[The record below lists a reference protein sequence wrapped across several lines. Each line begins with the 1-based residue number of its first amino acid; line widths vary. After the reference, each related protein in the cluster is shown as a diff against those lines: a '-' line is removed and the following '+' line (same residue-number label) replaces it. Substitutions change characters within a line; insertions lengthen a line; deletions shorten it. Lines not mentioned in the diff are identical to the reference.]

1 MTAKQIGKRLIQ
13 IVIVAIGISFLSF
26 LITYLA
32 PGDPVRTMYAATGM
46 MPSEEIIE
54 QTREAMGLN
63 RPVLVQYVDW
73 LWNCLHGD
81 FGTSYQFHMP
91 VKELLAE
98 RIPITIYLSVL
109 ATLIAMPLGV
119 LFGVISAVHRGKPA
133 DTVITLAAN
142 VCSCLPQ
149 FWVGIF
155 LMYVFAQKL
164 GILPSFGFVM
174 PPWEDFGEHIRH
186 LIMPIICLS
195 IDGIAGIARQTRSSM
210 LESIRQDYVRT
221 ARAKGLKEWAVI
233 YVHTLKN
240 SMIPIVTL
248 LGVRLSYMVGGSIFV
263 ESVFTIPGMGS
274 LLVRAITQK
283 DMPVV
288 QACVMLTALVTCL
301 AYIVTD
307 VLYVMVDP
315 RIKLAK
321 ND

>member
-1 MTAKQIGKRLIQ
+1 MARYLLKRVFQAILVMLIISIGVFLL
-13 IVIVAIGISFLSF
+13 VSFL
-26 LITYLA
+26 
-32 PGDPVRTMYAATGM
+32 PGDPVYAILGEGISQETYDITYQ
-46 MPSEEIIE
+46 EL
-54 QTREAMGLN
+54 GLDKPILI
-63 RPVLVQYVDW
+63 RYFDW
-73 LWNCLHGD
+73 LSGAFRGD

-149 FWVGIF
+149 FWVGVF

-174 PPWEDFGEHIRH
+174 PPWENFGEHIRH

-221 ARAKGLKEWAVI
+221 ARAKGLKERAVI

>member
-1 MTAKQIGKRLIQ
+1 
-13 IVIVAIGISFLSF
+13 
-26 LITYLA
+26 
-32 PGDPVRTMYAATGM
+32 
-46 MPSEEIIE
+46 
-54 QTREAMGLN
+54 
-63 RPVLVQYVDW
+63 
-73 LWNCLHGD
+73 
-81 FGTSYQFHMP
+81 
-91 VKELLAE
+91 
-98 RIPITIYLSVL
+98 
-109 ATLIAMPLGV
+109 
-119 LFGVISAVHRGKPA
+119 
-133 DTVITLAAN
+133 
-142 VCSCLPQ
+142 
-149 FWVGIF
+149 
-155 LMYVFAQKL
+155 
-164 GILPSFGFVM
+164 
-174 PPWEDFGEHIRH
+174 
-186 LIMPIICLS
+186 MPIVCLS

-221 ARAKGLKEWAVI
+221 ARAKGLKEQTVI
-233 YVHTLKN
+233 YIHTLKN

-307 VLYVMVDP
+307 VLYVIVDP

>member
-1 MTAKQIGKRLIQ
+1 MARYLLKRVFQAILVMMMISIGVFLL
-13 IVIVAIGISFLSF
+13 VSFL
-26 LITYLA
+26 
-32 PGDPVRTMYAATGM
+32 PGDPVYAILGEGISQETYDIAY
-46 MPSEEIIE
+46 
-54 QTREAMGLN
+54 RELGLDKPILI
-63 RPVLVQYVDW
+63 RYFDW
-73 LWNCLHGD
+73 LVNALHGD
-81 FGTSYQFHMP
+81 FGNSYQFHMP
-91 VKELLAE
+91 VKELLAD

-133 DTVITLAAN
+133 DTIITLVAN
-142 VCSCLPQ
+142 ICSCLPQ
-149 FWVGIF
+149 FWVGVF
-155 LMYVFAQKL
+155 LLYVFAQKM

-186 LIMPIICLS
+186 LIMPIVCLS

-221 ARAKGLKEWAVI
+221 ARAKGLKEQAVI

-307 VLYVMVDP
+307 LLYVMVDP
-315 RIKLAK
+315 RIKLDK
-321 ND
+321 KD

>member
-1 MTAKQIGKRLIQ
+1 MARYLLKRVFQAILVMLIISIGVFLL
-13 IVIVAIGISFLSF
+13 VSFL
-26 LITYLA
+26 
-32 PGDPVRTMYAATGM
+32 PGDPVYAILGEGISQETYYITYQ
-46 MPSEEIIE
+46 EL
-54 QTREAMGLN
+54 GLDKPILIRYFN
-63 RPVLVQYVDW
+63 W
-73 LWNCLHGD
+73 LSGAFRGD